1 MLKSSPQGRPAP
13 TDDLIGLIEGLQADA
28 LRGRPQN
35 IRPARLASGFRSR
48 FAADEISDLI
58 VPKRTL
64 ARRIAN
70 REALSPEETDRAVRV
85 GSVSL
90 TAERVFAD
98 PDKAGAWLRKANPA
112 LNAQRPLDLLRT
124 EAGANA
130 VLELLGQIDHGMF
143 A

>member
-1 MLKSSPQGRPAP
+1 MLKSQRQSAA
-13 TDDLIGLIEGLQADA
+13 TDDLTGLIEGLQADA
-28 LRGRPQN
+28 LRGKPQN

-85 GSVSL
+85 GTISL
-90 TAERVFAD
+90 TAERVFGDAA
-98 PDKAGAWLRKANPA
+98 KSGAWLRKANPA
-112 LNAQRPLDLLRT
+112 LNAQRPLDLLRS